1 MAMRSNQNQSLTPGL
16 GSEKISASNIH
27 LIGLYLV
34 FIAGFGLQ
42 AMLNFSISKT
52 IEQLDYETQNIRY
65 QGYLSENILHGVQT
79 MEANFYRLTITE
91 NALVRQASM
100 AEIKRAKQDVVNY
113 FSVLQN
119 GGAFS
124 LRQVSIAPSG
134 APKKVYLYNPP
145 KEGVVLDVKSQV
157 LTLINNL
164 VDDIERFESM
174 LLQRDQMMRQ
184 SSPEL
189 TEVMIEI
196 RVNVRELMPK
206 FEEMMLY
213 SDQLRQV
220 YAEDFLLVEQRV
232 SAEKVKYR
240 NLQLALTLLVLLLG
254 IWLIDYVAR
263 QLRRTHRN
271 LQASEAYVSDVL
283 ESQSH
288 IIVVTDGVRIIDAS
302 GGFFAFFKQYPD
314 LSAFLQQHQC
324 ICDVFIKEP
333 GLVYKFEDKNWVEY
347 ILEHP
352 DQTHRAKIQRD
363 QKVFTFQLTA
373 TRSTRFKRFIV
384 SLADITEIEALNQR
398 LEQEKDR
405 ALASTKSKSEFL
417 ANMSHEIR
425 TPLNAILGFIELLK
439 EKEINPERLSY
450 LRTVYYSGQTLLGII
465 NDILD
470 FSKIENNKLD
480 LDIHAFDPRQELS
493 SVAHLFAA
501 RCEEKKL
508 CFKFDMADGLPG
520 KIESDPL
527 RIKQVLSNLLSNA
540 VKFTPSG
547 KTVDLKIDYDT
558 EYQHLVCEV
567 RDQGIGIAKENQ
579 NKVFEA
585 FSQAESS
592 TTRQY
597 GGTGLG
603 LSISRRLIEM
613 LGGELKLESQLGL
626 GSCFIFRIPAKLI
639 QAKPSKPALLDKK
652 VELASLSGKVLLV
665 EDNPTN
671 QMLMKVVLKKIGV
684 EFDVAND
691 GDEGVAMY
699 QANTYDAIIMDENMP
714 NMSGIEAT
722 KRIRQ
727 LEAVSQKETI
737 PIIALTANAIK
748 GDRERFMAVGMDDYL
763 TKPVDFKLLGQIL
776 SKYLPKQPTS

>member
-1 MAMRSNQNQSLTPGL
+1 MTSFQQQSDSSEPVSNKL
-16 GSEKISASNIH
+16 SASNLH
-27 LIGLYLV
+27 LIGLFLV
-34 FIAGFGLQ
+34 FIVGFGLQ
-42 AMLNFSISKT
+42 ALLNYSVSKT
-52 IEQLDYETQNIRY
+52 IEQLDQYTQNTRY
-65 QGYLSENILHGVQT
+65 QGYLSENILHAVQAI
-79 MEANFYRLTITE
+79 EADFYRLTITE
-91 NALVRQASM
+91 NSQTRQVSLSQIKQ
-100 AEIKRAKQDVVNY
+100 AEKDIINY
-113 FSVLQN
+113 VEVLQR
-119 GGAFS
+119 GGIFS
-124 LRQVSIAPSG
+124 LRQLSLDSNKSMMEPYVYQLSEGGGDFKVEVEILQLVNQLVSR
-134 APKKVYLYNPP
+134 
-145 KEGVVLDVKSQV
+145 
-157 LTLINNL
+157 
-164 VDDIERFESM
+164 IELFESV
-174 LLQRDQMMRQ
+174 LVQRDQMMLTF
-184 SSPEL
+184 SPEL
-189 TEVMIEI
+189 TRVMLEI
-196 RVNVRELMPK
+196 RVNVRELMPD
-206 FEEMMLY
+206 FERLTQY
-213 SDQLRQV
+213 ADQLRQGYV
-220 YAEDFLLVEQRV
+220 ERLQAVEQQV
-232 SAEKVKYR
+232 SAEKNKYR
-240 NLQLALTLLVLLLG
+240 NLQLGLTLLVLALG
-254 IWLIDYVAR
+254 ILMIDFVAR

-271 LQASEAYVSDVL
+271 LEASEAYVSDVL
-283 ESQSH
+283 ESQTH
-288 IIVVTDGVRIIDAS
+288 IIVVTAGVKIIDAS

-363 QKVFTFQLTA
+363 RKVFTFQLTA

-439 EKEINPERLSY
+439 EKEINPERLRY

-508 CFKFDMADGLPG
+508 CFKLDMADDLPG

-547 KTVDLKIDYDT
+547 KTVDLKIDYDS
-558 EYQHLVCEV
+558 ECQQLVCEV

-579 NKVFEA
+579 TKIFEA

-603 LSISRRLIEM
+603 LSISTRLIEM
-613 LGGELKLESQLGL
+613 LGGELNLESQLGL
-626 GSCFIFRIPAKLI
+626 GSCFTFKIPAKLI
-639 QAKPSKPALLDKK
+639 QAKPSQPALLDKK

-691 GDEGVAMY
+691 GVEGVAMY
-699 QANTYDAIIMDENMP
+699 QANAYDAIIMDENMP
-714 NMSGIEAT
+714 NMSGIAAT

-727 LEAVSQKETI
+727 LEAASQKEAI

-776 SKYLPKQPTS
+776 SKYLPQQSSS